1 MEVWDSNLH
10 AIIKPLMGDVSAVMS
25 SYADP
30 NGPFDPMETL
40 IGQEEVTSQGETPQ
54 VYWIPVSDDG
64 YHVADEQPD
73 NGVALYVTWTTC
85 RVVCWGGNLGE
96 AERLRNA
103 VLVKAHERY
112 SAAAVKPMGKATYSK
127 GLSTG
132 DRGVTITLTMAFK
145 IPILAQVFLPA
156 RVLVVNVQPAPG
168 VQPPPI
174 TNPATPGG
182 YGVVLSDVLGNG
194 LEPMEP

>member
-73 NGVALYVTWTTC
+73 NGVALYVT
-85 RVVCWGGNLGE
+85 
-96 AERLRNA
+96 
-103 VLVKAHERY
+103 